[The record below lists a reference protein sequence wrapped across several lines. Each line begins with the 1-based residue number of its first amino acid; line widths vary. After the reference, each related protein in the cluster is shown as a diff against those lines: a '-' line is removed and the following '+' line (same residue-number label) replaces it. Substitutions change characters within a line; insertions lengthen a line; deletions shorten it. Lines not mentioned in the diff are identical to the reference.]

1 MKNLNSVENLRFY
14 IEKLEE
20 AKMDLHVRETDFQ
33 EAANDFNVEE
43 LNELSYEE
51 VRDLVKYIH
60 RYVKSKE
67 SQNRMCAIRDKK
79 KVEKYPELLLP
90 HFYLEIN
97 ELNISMEDKMRLDK
111 ILRKNQGYF
120 VSKTTFKKIGFQS
133 FEELDLLKS
142 IGLVEKY
149 YEVRCPDCWE
159 RINLISEKELDLYK
173 RVWELQSNNINDLSD
188 EAIEELDDL
197 AKRGYLDFYNYCDV
211 CDSEWNIHN
220 KEEFET
226 KISDMSIIYK
236 IVKMPDLWSEKI

>member
-79 KVEKYPELLLP
+79 KIEKYPKLLLP
-90 HFYLEIN
+90 HFYPEIN
-97 ELNISMEDKMRLDK
+97 ELNISTEDKMRLDK
-111 ILRKNQGYF
+111 ILRKNHGYF
-120 VSKTTFKKIGFQS
+120 VSKTTYKKMGFQS
-133 FEELDLLKS
+133 FEELELLKS

-149 YEVRCPDCWE
+149 YEIRCPDCWDRIDLILEE
-159 RINLISEKELDLYK
+159 RMKLYQK
-173 RVWELQSNNINDLSD
+173 AWELQEIGDEKLSAD
-188 EAIEELDDL
+188 EIVEIDDL
-197 AKRGYLDFYNYCDV
+197 YDKGYLNFYGYCDN
-211 CDSEWNIHN
+211 CDSDWEFNTR
-220 KEEFET
+220 KEFDSLFSEAT
-226 KISDMSIIYK
+226 IIYK
-236 IVKMPDLWSEKI
+236 IIKMPDLWSEKI

>member
-60 RYVKSKE
+60 KYVKSKE

-90 HFYLEIN
+90 HFYPDIN
-97 ELNISMEDKMRLDK
+97 ELNISMEDKM
-111 ILRKNQGYF
+111 
-120 VSKTTFKKIGFQS
+120 
-133 FEELDLLKS
+133 
-142 IGLVEKY
+142 
-149 YEVRCPDCWE
+149 
-159 RINLISEKELDLYK
+159 
-173 RVWELQSNNINDLSD
+173 
-188 EAIEELDDL
+188 
-197 AKRGYLDFYNYCDV
+197 
-211 CDSEWNIHN
+211 
-220 KEEFET
+220 
-226 KISDMSIIYK
+226 
-236 IVKMPDLWSEKI
+236 PDLWSEKI